1 MFHNTGN
8 INIDFLPISTSCS
21 LFSGLDSFRYSISDG
36 NDRTDSATVIVS
48 VEGANQAPIAVDDSV
63 ATREWIPVL
72 IDLLANDSD
81 PDGDLLNVFVST
93 SENGGTIARDDNGAV
108 TRQRNSE

>member
-21 LFSGLDSFRYSISDG
+21 LFSGLDSFRCSISDV
-36 NDRTDSATVIVS
+36 TVIVS

-63 ATREWIPVL
+63 ATREGIPVL

-93 SENGGTIARDDNGAV
+93 S
-108 TRQRNSE
+108 